1 MPSENVINIDANQY
15 FNLWHIAKFFSKF
28 EVT

>member
-1 MPSENVINIDANQY
+1 MLSEDVINIDANQY
-15 FNLWHIAKFFSKF
+15 FDLWHIAKFFSKL

>member
-15 FNLWHIAKFFSKF
+15 LNLWHIPKFFSKF